1 MTAELVQRSPS
12 QMKPGNRIGWQ
23 AAGTEWAGTVWSSGP
38 VAGSLWAI
46 PDGPYGS
53 RKPVLLVWRHD
64 GGQGCYEQA
73 ETAGPLPGAA

>member
-1 MTAELVQRSPS
+1 
-12 QMKPGNRIGWQ
+12 MKPGNRIGWQ
-23 AAGTEWAGTVWSSGP
+23 AAGTERAGTVWSSGP

-53 RKPVLLVWRHD
+53 RKPVLLLRHHD
-64 GGQGCYEQA
+64 GDHGFYEQA